1 MRTSVWCLLAL
12 CLSLSATNGAQA
24 GEGEAAAAIG
34 TGFVIKDVK
43 VRGLERIEAGT
54 VFNYLPFQVGDRFV
68 PENSGVAIRA
78 LYQTGFF
85 EDVRLVREG
94 ETLVVIVVERPAI
107 GSVEISGNKDIK
119 TEDLVDALRE
129 LGFVE
134 GRVYNKS
141 QLERIEQ
148 ELSREY
154 FALGKY
160 AARVTSKVT
169 PLEDNRVA
177 IAIEIYEGK
186 QAKIESISII
196 GANVYDED
204 ELLDKFSSTTGGW
217 LSFITSDNQY
227 SRQKLAADLELLQSF
242 YQDLGYVRFS
252 IDSTQVSISPDR
264 ENIYININITEGGQY
279 RVTDISLAGRFI
291 VPEEELFALIDI
303 ARGDLFS
310 RKAVTT
316 SSNRIV
322 QRMGEEGYAFAN
334 VNPVPQIN
342 DDTNGVELSFFVDPG
357 KRSYVR
363 RVTFSGN
370 ERTRDEVLRREMRQQ
385 ESSWFST
392 TKVDRGRVRLQRLGF
407 FSGVNVETPQVP
419 GTEDQVDV
427 NYSVTEGPAGSLLAG
442 LGFSQNQGLILRM
455 SVTQDNFLGTGN
467 RTNFTFNNSEIDRN
481 FSFGYRNPYYTID
494 GVSRGFNASYRRVD
508 AGEANV
514 SDYDA
519 TVLSTGVSFGFPITE
534 YNFLNVGLAHE
545 INELSFSGSSRRFSD
560 FRAREGDSFKQ
571 IRLNA
576 NFSYDTRNKALLP
589 TRGVLH
595 RLSVDL
601 GLPSFGNSLSFFKVD
616 YRTDRYLP
624 LTESFTLLLEGDIG
638 YGDGFAG
645 TRALPFYE
653 NFYLG
658 GPRSIRGFEE
668 NTVGPLDN
676 TGRTTGGNL
685 KLFGSAELILPL
697 PFVKE
702 TDQVRLT
709 GFVDAGNV
717 YDLDSDADD
726 SVDLGL
732 LRYSAGFSGVWVS
745 PVGLLTVSLAW
756 PLSKQPGDRTQG
768 FQFTF
773 GTSF

>member
-1 MRTSVWCLLAL
+1 MRTSVWRLLTL
-12 CLSLSATNGAQA
+12 CLSLLTINGVGA
-24 GEGEAAAAIG
+24 GEGVAAAAIG
-34 TGFVIKDVK
+34 TGFLIKDVE

-107 GSVEISGNKDIK
+107 GSVEISGNKDLK
-119 TEDLVDALRE
+119 TEDLIDALRE

-169 PLEDNRVA
+169 PLDDNRVA
-177 IAIEIYEGK
+177 IAIEIYEGG

-204 ELLDKFSSTTGGW
+204 ELLDKFSSSTGGL
-217 LSFITSDNQY
+217 LSFITSDDQY

-242 YQDLGYVRFS
+242 YQDQGYVRFS

-264 ENIYININITEGGQY
+264 ERIYVNINITEGDQY
-279 RVTDISLAGRFI
+279 RVADISLAGRFI
-291 VPEEELFALIDI
+291 VPEEELFELIDI

-310 RKAVTT
+310 RKAVTA

-342 DDTNGVELSFFVDPG
+342 DDTNSVELSFFVDPG

-392 TKVDRGRVRLQRLGF
+392 TKVERGRVRLQRLGF

-442 LGFSQNQGLILRM
+442 LGFSQNQGLILRV
-455 SVTQDNFLGTGN
+455 SITQDNFLGTGN
-467 RTNFTFNNSEIDRN
+467 RTNFTFNNSQIDRN
-481 FSFGYRNPYYTID
+481 FSFGYVNPYYTID
-494 GVSRGFNASYRRVD
+494 GVSRGFSVSYRRVD

-545 INELSFSGSSRRFSD
+545 INELSIGSGSSSRFRS
-560 FRAREGDSFKQ
+560 FRDREGSSFKQ
-571 IRLNA
+571 IRLDT

-595 RLSVDL
+595 RFSVDL
-601 GLPSFGNSLSFFKVD
+601 GLPSFGDSLNFFKMD

-624 LTESFTLLLEGDIG
+624 LTESLTLLLEGDIG
-638 YGDGFAG
+638 YGDGFAS
-645 TRALPFYE
+645 TQALPFYE

-668 NTVGPLDN
+668 NTVGPQDDA
-676 TGRTTGGNL
+676 GRSVGGNL
-685 KLFGSAELILPL
+685 KLFASAELILPL
-697 PFVKE
+697 PFIKE
-702 TDQVRLT
+702 TDQVRVT

-717 YDLDSDADD
+717 YDLNAND

-732 LRYSAGFSGVWVS
+732 LRYSTGLSGVWVS